1 MGNTSKKIVIMMA
14 TYNGERYLKDQLK
27 SLSDQ
32 TFKNWDLYVSDDG
45 STDQT
50 IGILKNFQKKD
61 SRLRA
66 ILVNQGQHGAY
77 NNFFNVMDH
86 VKKLD
91 TQYDYFFYC
100 DQDDIWIQT
109 KLENEIRILAQID
122 GPALCY
128 SDLELINSDG
138 KKLHKRMREITDI
151 KLHNK
156 YNIFFSYRYI
166 WGTTMAHNL
175 ALWNL
180 IYIDPEIN
188 NRFNISHDNYVGKY
202 AAVYGKIIFI
212 SSPQVLYRRH
222 GDNVSGIP
230 GKYNVV
236 KRLIVDLPK
245 IINNHSTIYWEDL
258 YFIKHAPLK
267 NKFLDDLKKAINS
280 GGNRAIKFMKNYD
293 IYTSDSLVS
302 RLSIK
307 LILFGKLYKR
317 TKVFNRKII

>member
-1 MGNTSKKIVIMMA
+1 MINTSKKAVIMMA
-14 TYNGERYLKDQLK
+14 TYNGERYLRDQLK
-27 SLSDQ
+27 SLSAQ
-32 TFKNWDLYVSDDG
+32 TFRDWDLYVSDDG
-45 STDQT
+45 STDRT
-50 IGILKNFQKKD
+50 IDILKSFQEKD
-61 SRLRA
+61 GRLKE
-66 ILVNQGQHGAY
+66 IIENHGQHGAY
-77 NNFFNVMDH
+77 NNFFNVMYH
-86 VKKLD
+86 VKQLD
-91 TQYDYFFYC
+91 KQYDYFFYC

-109 KLENEIRILAQID
+109 KLENEIKTLAQID

-138 KKLHKRMREITDI
+138 KRLHKRMGEITDI
-151 KLHNK
+151 QLHNK

-180 IYIDPEIN
+180 VYIDPDIN

-202 AAVYGKIIFI
+202 AAIYGKIIFI

-230 GKYNVV
+230 GKYNIV
-236 KRLIVDLPK
+236 KRLMTDMPK
-245 IINNHSTIYWEDL
+245 IINNHGTVYWEDL
-258 YFIKHAPLK
+258 YFIEHAPRK
-267 NKFLDDLKKAINS
+267 NKFLDDLKKAIDN
-280 GGNRAIKFMKNYD
+280 GGYRATKFLKTYD
-293 IYTSDSLVS
+293 IYTSDSTVS

-307 LILFGKLYKR
+307 MILFGKLYKR